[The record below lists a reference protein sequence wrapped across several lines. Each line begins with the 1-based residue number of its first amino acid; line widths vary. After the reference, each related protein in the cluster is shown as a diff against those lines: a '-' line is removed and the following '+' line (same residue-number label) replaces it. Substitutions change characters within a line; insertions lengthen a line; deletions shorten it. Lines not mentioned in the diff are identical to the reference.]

1 MSMLQLQLEN
11 GEPDNKI
18 SVETENVSLV
28 HENDQHSVGSDKY
41 PAPSTPQLKQG
52 ARLLDNG
59 DCQDQTNCSTEKE
72 SGEQDGESKSVETT
86 CGDSIAEGTLQE
98 SKPQIPGKNLIKEE
112 EDSADGFKSERKASP
127 HRHNRESNS
136 NIDGGGGL
144 ESKPSVNNSSGA
156 RANRKKMKVIL
167 LRVPN
172 LISLI

>member
-1 MSMLQLQLEN
+1 MLQLKLEN

-18 SVETENVSLV
+18 PVETENVSLV

-52 ARLLDNG
+52 ARLLDDG

-98 SKPQIPGKNLIKEE
+98 GKPQIPGKSLIKEE
-112 EDSADGFKSERKASP
+112 EDSADDFKSERKASP

-144 ESKPSVNNSSGA
+144 EIKPSVNNSSGA